1 MIPELVS
8 VGIIFYI
15 TALGV
20 PHMFKKMLY
29 FLKKKNLVQRTCS
42 ISKEKYT
49 SKKKQGMEVRP
60 GRNLD
65 TFETWAFFSKFLR
78 WIWRVDL
85 GFCFSK
91 KSEEQ
96 QKTRYWGEVWKKLG
110 HVWDLSLF
118 FNFWDGFGGWIL
130 ETHFFQ
136 IKIEDQQK
144 SRPNEILMTYG
155 IFSIKPT
162 KWFLGYLTSQKPLE
176 SFANMCS
183 LVFIKICW
191 YLIFLVSILRFFK
204 TNRFWKW
211 FQTQMRSWW
220 PMESFLSNQ
229 QNDSWG
235 IWHLKSLWN
244 HLQICVL
251 WFSLKSVDLWFFV
264 VNFEVFQNETFLE
277 MIPNPNEILM
287 TYGIFSIKPTK
298 WFLGYLTSQKPL
310 ESFANMCSLVFIKI
324 GWFLTFWCQF
334 WGFSKRTV
342 FGNDSKPKWDLDDP
356 WNLFYQTNKM
366 ILGAF
371 DISKA
376 CGIICKYVFFGFH

>member
-1 MIPELVS
+1 
-8 VGIIFYI
+8 
-15 TALGV
+15 
-20 PHMFKKMLY
+20 MLY
-29 FLKKKNLVQRTCS
+29 FLKKTLFKEPVRFQRKIYIQKNKVWWGL
-42 ISKEKYT
+42 E
-49 SKKKQGMEVRP
+49 
-60 GRNLD
+60 
-65 TFETWAFFSKFLR
+65 ETWTLLRPEPFF
-78 WIWRVDL
+78 
-85 GFCFSK
+85 
-91 KSEEQ
+91 Q
-96 QKTRYWGEVWKKLG
+96 
-110 HVWDLSLF
+110 
-118 FNFWDGFGGWIL
+118 NFWDGFGGWIL

-136 IKIEDQQK
+136 TKIEDQQK

-191 YLIFLVSILRFFK
+191 FLIILVSMLRFFK
-204 TNRFWKW
+204 TSRFWKW

-251 WFSLKSVDLWFFV
+251 WFSLKSVDLWFFWY
-264 VNFEVFQNETFLE
+264 Q
-277 MIPNPNEILM
+277 
-287 TYGIFSIKPTK
+287 
-298 WFLGYLTSQKPL
+298 
-310 ESFANMCSLVFIKI
+310 C
-324 GWFLTFWCQF
+324 
-334 WGFSKRTV
+334 WGFSKRAV

-366 ILGAF
+366 ILGVF

-376 CGIICKYVFFGFH
+376 FGIICKYVFFGFH